1 MLTSTLLRTMKNF
14 MSLNMD
20 ALGQQLHAGAKKLG
34 IELTEAQLEALLAY
48 LQLLIKWNKAY
59 NLTAIRQPERMVG
72 LHLLDSLA
80 VHPYVQE
87 ATNLIDVGTG
97 AGLPGV
103 VLAIMNPDKQFTLL
117 DSNGKK
123 TRFLVQ
129 AKIDLKLDN
138 LTVVN
143 SRVEAYQP
151 DVLFDM
157 IISRA
162 FASLADMTG
171 WCKHLLANDGCFL
184 AMKGLYP
191 EEEITAIANEYQV
204 IEKHELEIPQVEGE
218 RHLLTI
224 KPL

>member
-1 MLTSTLLRTMKNF
+1 
-14 MSLNMD
+14 MD
-20 ALGQQLHAGAKKLG
+20 ALGKQLNLGAQKLG
-34 IELTEAQLEALLAY
+34 LELSEQQQQSLLAY

-59 NLTAIRQPERMVG
+59 NLTAIREPERMVG

-80 VHPYVQE
+80 VHPYIQD
-87 ATNLIDVGTG
+87 ADNIIDVGTG

-103 VLAIMNPDKQFTLL
+103 VLAIMNPNKTFTLL

-129 AKIDLKLDN
+129 CKIDLQLDN

-143 SRVEAYQP
+143 SRVEAFKPPQ
-151 DVLFDM
+151 LFDM

-171 WCKHLLANDGCFL
+171 WCKHLLAQGGCFL
-184 AMKGLYP
+184 AMKGQYP
-191 EEEITAIANEYQV
+191 DEEISAIAHEYKV
-204 IEKHELEIPQVEGE
+204 LAKHELHIPQVEGE

-224 KPL
+224 APL